1 MRDFNNWLSG
11 FRDSIAD
18 YGYYVD
24 FEKIHRNVDS
34 VKVELN
40 ILNSLI
46 GSKSIEKDFETLVD
60 KYPEVLKCIPLL
72 LAVRANEIYAI
83 DGDGEFTY
91 NFKKPNLSIQ
101 QYEVFMRKTGLFDL
115 IENHIINNLVDYA
128 TGVET
133 GLDSNGR
140 KNRGGHLME
149 NLVENFI
156 KKAGFI
162 KGETY
167 FKEMYIHQITEKW
180 NIDLSTIS
188 NQGKMEK
195 RFDFVVKTD
204 NQLYLIETNCYTS
217 GGSKLNETARS
228 YKQISQEVDAIDGV
242 TFVWFT
248 DGKGWTS
255 ARHNLEETFD
265 VMEHIY
271 NINDMENG
279 IIRKIMKWGVCKY
292 AV

>member
-1 MRDFNNWLSG
+1 MRDFNAWLSG

-24 FEKIHRNVDS
+24 FEKVHRNIDNI
-34 VKVELN
+34 KVELN

-46 GSKSIEKDFETLVD
+46 GSKNIESDFEKLIAD
-60 KYPEVLKCIPLL
+60 YPNVLKCIPLL

-83 DGDGEFTY
+83 DNDGAFTY
-91 NFKKPNLSIQ
+91 TFNRQTLSVE
-101 QYEVFMRKTGLFDL
+101 QYKTFMRKTGLFDL
-115 IENHIINNLVDYA
+115 IENHIISNLVDYA

-149 NLVENFI
+149 DLVEGFI

-162 KGETY
+162 KDENY
-167 FKEMYIHQITEKW
+167 FKEMYIHQITGKW
-180 NIDLSTIS
+180 GIDLSAIS

-195 RFDFVVKTD
+195 RFDFVVKTND
-204 NQLYLIETNCYTS
+204 MIYAIETNFYGS

-228 YKQISQEVDAIDGV
+228 YKTLAWETEEIEGL

-255 ARHNLEETFD
+255 ARNNLEETFD

-271 NINDMENG
+271 NIKDLENG
-279 IIRKIMKWGVCKY
+279 IIGEVFK
-292 AV
+292 